1 VFSRLTILGSLL
13 VSMLG
18 AQAPTTDNAGYGAIY
33 RDVELDAQTG
43 NVLHLGV
50 AVSPLNGHIFV
61 SATGSMGLPPHKL
74 YEFDAVGALL
84 TTRSQPSVQS
94 LSSYGMRDLE
104 CDGQSLL
111 GGSEVGISVVSP
123 LGVPVNVIVTANG
136 PQPISQPIGGA
147 ALLQLGVIR
156 ALALDPQGNN
166 GAGSLYVANFGS
178 PILECALDGS
188 ILRTI
193 PNGGWQAYGLALDPT
208 TRNLWVSTDAQ
219 GRIAEIDRLTGLL
232 TGHSMPSVAPGSLPG
247 GLSLASGTPGHHERW
262 GSSLLLAELSQGQTG
277 PDHLGIHRVRLYP
290 GVEGW
295 DEPTLLV
302 GTNGN
307 PLARG
312 TVTHRAGDRLD
323 LRVEAAGGRNNGM
336 PCWTFV
342 NFYRDA
348 ATDAYTDLASLF
360 PQSGLLHE
368 FRFLT
373 GMSTP
378 STSTY
383 GILAHAIGA
392 TASIQLPPGLPVRTG
407 DLLRFQSIYL
417 EPQSQHVFAATNEGH
432 FVGQDRERGIVVSAA
447 GPNSF
452 QSNPAA
458 AFWQV
463 RSDTSHAHG
472 AILWVEISYV
482 GATGPAALQRF
493 DLDQNGMGDRFDG
506 GNSTLVGARGTY
518 RGGSDV
524 LCGLDYAAPGVY
536 VDPTVHGTGQSG
548 GFAATLLPGYTADA
562 SSIRFRFQAFGPGKA
577 FRFDCDTDG
586 GLPSGEG
593 QIGAIVRVGTAN
605 SGVLQGLL
613 QQDPANPERAVVFFP

>member
-1 VFSRLTILGSLL
+1 MFSRLTILGSLL

-232 TGHSMPSVAPGSLPG
+232 TGHSMPSQPIS
-247 GLSLASGTPGHHERW
+247 
-262 GSSLLLAELSQGQTG
+262 
-277 PDHLGIHRVRLYP
+277 
-290 GVEGW
+290 
-295 DEPTLLV
+295 
-302 GTNGN
+302 
-307 PLARG
+307 
-312 TVTHRAGDRLD
+312 
-323 LRVEAAGGRNNGM
+323 
-336 PCWTFV
+336 
-342 NFYRDA
+342 
-348 ATDAYTDLASLF
+348 AT
-360 PQSGLLHE
+360 
-368 FRFLT
+368 
-373 GMSTP
+373 
-378 STSTY
+378 
-383 GILAHAIGA
+383 
-392 TASIQLPPGLPVRTG
+392 
-407 DLLRFQSIYL
+407 
-417 EPQSQHVFAATNEGH
+417 
-432 FVGQDRERGIVVSAA
+432 VSAVCS
-447 GPNSF
+447 GPS
-452 QSNPAA
+452 
-458 AFWQV
+458 V
-463 RSDTSHAHG
+463 
-472 AILWVEISYV
+472 
-482 GATGPAALQRF
+482 
-493 DLDQNGMGDRFDG
+493 
-506 GNSTLVGARGTY
+506 
-518 RGGSDV
+518 
-524 LCGLDYAAPGVY
+524 
-536 VDPTVHGTGQSG
+536 
-548 GFAATLLPGYTADA
+548 
-562 SSIRFRFQAFGPGKA
+562 
-577 FRFDCDTDG
+577 
-586 GLPSGEG
+586 
-593 QIGAIVRVGTAN
+593 
-605 SGVLQGLL
+605 
-613 QQDPANPERAVVFFP
+613 